1 MTQNYQVKESIRT
14 VFIFF
19 NSHFSVKKNLWAIIH
34 FKYEPSM
41 NEELKTG
48 YLGNQQCQYHLQNR

>member
-34 FKYEPSM
+34 FKYEASM

-48 YLGNQQCQYHLQNR
+48 YLGNQ